1 MNVREILGERLTAD
15 TTIEELIDMLE
26 ADNSTVSIK
35 EYNAMKAKS
44 DKNAREAGNY
54 RKQLNANKSQEEI
67 NKEETQ
73 RQLDDLTNQNNELTK
88 QLSIME
94 NEKKF
99 ISMGYNEESAHKV
112 ASALAEGDMKS
123 FFKQQE
129 IFNAELSKK
138 YKAEALKNT
147 KTPSKDDTHDD
158 AMTREK
164 LSSMSLREQMK
175 FAEENPGEYQS
186 IYGKGE

>member
-15 TTIEELIDMLE
+15 TTIEQLIDMLE
-26 ADNSTVSIK
+26 ADNSTVSVR
-35 EYNAMKAKS
+35 EYNAMKDKS
-44 DKNAREAGNY
+44 DKNAREASHY

-73 RQLDDLTNQNNELTK
+73 KQLDELANLNTELKK
-88 QLSIME
+88 QLSVME
-94 NEKKF
+94 NEKRF

-112 ASALAEGDMKS
+112 ANALAEGDMKS

-147 KTPSKDDTHDD
+147 KTPEKDDNHDD
-158 AMTREK
+158 TMTKEK
-164 LSSMSLREQMK
+164 LSAMPLREQVK
-175 FAEENPGEYQS
+175 YAEENPSEYQA

>member
-1 MNVREILGERLTAD
+1 MNVREILGARLTED
-15 TTIEELIDMLE
+15 TTIEDLIEMLE
-26 ADNSTVSIK
+26 ADNSTVSIR
-35 EYNAMKAKS
+35 EYNAMKDKS
-44 DKNAREAGNY
+44 DKNAREAANY

-73 RQLDDLTNQNNELTK
+73 RQLDELASQNADLTK
-88 QLSIME
+88 KLSIME

-138 YKAEALKNT
+138 YKAEALNNT
-147 KTPSKDDTHDD
+147 KTPGQDDNHDD
-158 AMTREK
+158 IMTKKK
-164 LSSMSLREQMK
+164 LSTMSLREQIK
-175 FAEENPGEYQS
+175 FAEENPSEYQS